1 MITVVKFMQKYK
13 TLINGQACE
22 SSQFM
27 DVVNPATGQ
36 PFAQMALSSSEQVDE
51 AIKAAQ
57 KAFVTWSRTTDEE
70 RKNLLHQVASLVE
83 ENMPELME
91 LITLETGKPLQG
103 LAGIGAGME
112 VGGAVAWI
120 HVNANYDIP
129 VEVIQD
135 DEQTRVEVH
144 RKPLGVVASITPWN
158 WPLLIAIWH
167 ITPALRA
174 GNTVVIKPSPL
185 TPVATARFVE
195 LANTILPHGVLNL
208 VSGGPEVGRI
218 LTTHPGVAK
227 ITFTGSTPTGKTIMR
242 SAADNMQRLTLEL
255 GGNDAGIV
263 LSDVNVKDI
272 APKLVAATLNNNGQ
286 TCAALKR
293 LYVHESIY
301 EELGQEMADIVSQ
314 LKVGNGL
321 EDGVDLGP
329 LQNPNQLDIVKRLV
343 VQAKETGARILCG
356 GEPLDGEGFF
366 YKPTVILDVDDSD
379 PVVKQEQFGPLIPL
393 IKYSDIDEV
402 IAKANHLDFGLGSS
416 VWSNNIEKAFEIA
429 HQLEAGTTW
438 INDHG
443 SIQPNAPFG
452 GIKHSG
458 MGVEFGLHGLLEL
471 TRIHTVKLTK

>member
-1 MITVVKFMQKYK
+1 MVKTMQRYK
-13 TLINGQACE
+13 ALINGQLSE
-22 SSQFM
+22 SSSYM

-36 PFAQMALSSSEQVDE
+36 PFAQMGLSSPEQVDE

-57 KAFVTWSRTTDEE
+57 KAFPAWSKTSDEE

-83 ENMPELME
+83 ENMPELMA
-91 LITLETGKPLQG
+91 LITKETGKPLQG
-103 LAGIGAGME
+103 LHGIGAGME
-112 VGGAVAWI
+112 VGGAAAWI
-120 HVNANYDIP
+120 HVNTDYDIP

-135 DEQTRVEVH
+135 DDQARVAVH

-158 WPLLIAIWH
+158 WPLLIATWH

-174 GNTVVIKPSPL
+174 GNTVVIKPSQL
-185 TPVATARFVE
+185 TPLATARFVE
-195 LANTILPHGVLNL
+195 LANTILPPGVLNL
-208 VSGGPEVGRI
+208 VSGGSQVGRI
-218 LTTHPGVAK
+218 MTSHPGVAK
-227 ITFTGSTPTGKTIMR
+227 ITFTGSTPTGKSIME
-242 SAADNMQRLTLEL
+242 SAAQNMQRLTLEL

-263 LSDVNVKDI
+263 LKDVDVKDI

-301 EELGQEMADIVSQ
+301 EELGQEIANVVSS

-329 LQNPNQLDIVKRLV
+329 LQNAGQLDIVKRLV
-343 VQAKETGARILCG
+343 EQAKASGARVLCG
-356 GEPLDGEGFF
+356 GEAMGGEGFF
-366 YKPTVILDVDDSD
+366 YKPTVIMDVDDND
-379 PVVKQEQFGPLIPL
+379 PVVKEEQFGPVIPL

-402 IAKANHLDFGLGSS
+402 IAMANHLDVGLGSS
-416 VWSNNIEKAFEIA
+416 VWSKDIEKAFEIG

-452 GIKHSG
+452 GAKHSG
-458 MGVEFGLHGLLEL
+458 VGVEFGLHGLLEL

>member
-1 MITVVKFMQKYK
+1 MMKFMKQYK

-36 PFAQMALSSSEQVDE
+36 PFAQMAWSSSEQVDE

-57 KAFVTWSRTTDEE
+57 NAFVTWSRTTDEE

-91 LITLETGKPLQG
+91 LITLETGKPLKG
-103 LAGIGAGME
+103 LDGIGAGME
-112 VGGAVAWI
+112 VGGAAAWI

-135 DEQTRVEVH
+135 DEQARVEVH

-158 WPLLIAIWH
+158 WPLLIATWH

-195 LANTILPHGVLNL
+195 LANTILPPGVLNL

-263 LSDVNVKDI
+263 LPDVNVKEI
-272 APKLVAATLNNNGQ
+272 AHKLVAATLNNNGQ

-293 LYVHESIY
+293 LYVHASIY

-343 VQAKETGARILCG
+343 AQAKETGARILCG
-356 GEPLDGEGFF
+356 GEPLAGEGYF

-393 IKYSDIDEV
+393 IKYNDIDEV
-402 IAKANHLDFGLGSS
+402 IVKANHLDFGLGSS

-443 SIQPNAPFG
+443 SIQPDAPFG
-452 GIKHSG
+452 GIKQSG